1 MKTLEKDFNT
11 RKQKLRG
18 TLDIIDYTHVCCLFL
33 NKNDRKLKNKQDI
46 HSEEIFNLGIDSTK
60 TSHDPEKVIFIYSSH
75 VLTSEQSEKSFL
87 CKELNFVIPPDKFGY
102 SDFLLPFELL
112 CHDIQNLDVKDQKK

>member
-1 MKTLEKDFNT
+1 M
-11 RKQKLRG
+11 
-18 TLDIIDYTHVCCLFL
+18 FL
-33 NKNDRKLKNKQDI
+33 NKNDRKLKSKQDI

-60 TSHDPEKVIFIYSSH
+60 TSHDPEKVIFIYCSH
-75 VLTSEQSEKSFL
+75 VLTSEQSEKSLL